1 MFIKPPYTTP
11 PIGNRTALATLN
23 IMTKTGT
30 SLLLA
35 LFCLLLQ
42 PIERVSAEEPQP
54 ANWRQRLSRARRLH
68 HNPNNTNAQTLSE
81 ARMANIAGLK
91 VAIWSPQYEHGAM
104 PLVVFSHGFSGINIQ
119 SAPLMKALANA
130 GYLVLAPNHKDAF
143 TNRGNIGKL
152 QAPLSKP
159 GEWNERAFKNRGE
172 DIKKLLLALQN
183 DSTWKNKVDWSRVAL
198 VGHSLGGYTVLALAG
213 AWPSWKMQDPRPR
226 AVLALSPY
234 SHPFNLKG
242 DISELDLPVM
252 YQTGTTDLG
261 VAPFLKGAKGTFA
274 KTSSPAYLVEIA
286 GANHFSWT
294 NLNKQKW
301 KEDLINHYSVSF
313 LNKFVKDDPTAKP
326 EAKLK
331 GVSVLMIK

>member
-1 MFIKPPYTTP
+1 MKTPYKPPTIATQTTP
-11 PIGNRTALATLN
+11 ASSRRV
-23 IMTKTGT
+23 TKSGKRV
-30 SLLLA
+30 LLA
-35 LFCLLLQ
+35 LLCLFIQ
-42 PIERVSAEEPQP
+42 PSERVSAEEPQP
-54 ANWRQRLSRARRLH
+54 ANWRQRLSRVHKRHR
-68 HNPNNTNAQTLSE
+68 NSNNSNAQVPSQ

-91 VAIWSPQYEHGAM
+91 VAIWSPQYEHGAA
-104 PLVVFSHGFSGINIQ
+104 PLVVFSHGYSGINIQ
-119 SAPLMKALANA
+119 SEPLMKAMANA

-143 TNRGNIGKL
+143 TNRGNLGKL

-159 GEWNERAFKNRGE
+159 GEWSEKAFKNRGE
-172 DIKKLLLALQN
+172 DIKKLLLALQS
-183 DSTWKNKVDWSRVAL
+183 DPTWKNKVDWSRIAL

-213 AWPSWKMQDPRPR
+213 AWPSWRMQDPRPR

-242 DISELDLPVM
+242 DISGLDLPVM

-261 VAPFLKGAKGTFA
+261 VAPFLKGATGTFA

-326 EAKLK
+326 EDKLK